1 MELTNVE
8 VGSLVGETVH
18 CIAYFEFGAMSVFSM
33 LSCVALSEGFLD
45 SLSHFEY
52 FAVTFV

>member
-1 MELTNVE
+1 MLGKLSIALLTLSSELCQFSVCC
-8 VGSLVGETVH
+8 LV
-18 CIAYFEFGAMSVFSM
+18 
-33 LSCVALSEGFLD
+33 SCVALSKGFLD